1 MTANT
6 APIFSVTPRVSSVRV
21 SAAQTAS
28 DGTGTVGTN
37 VFLAFTP
44 GVDGSYLQR
53 IRFSLSS
60 SSATMTQ
67 GASAAATLRVHIAT
81 TNTGTLTTA
90 NTFLYQEINAAAQTP
105 TTTSSSY
112 PIDIPLNFA
121 LPSNQYI
128 IVSTSVAPT
137 ANTAWVATVIGGDY

>member
-1 MTANT
+1 MPANT
-6 APIFSVTPRVSSVRV
+6 SPIFSVTPRTSSVRV
-21 SAAQTAS
+21 SAATTAS

-37 VFLAFTP
+37 MYLAFTP
-44 GVDGSYLQR
+44 GTNGSYLQR
-53 IRFSLSS
+53 VRFSLSES
-60 SSATMTQ
+60 TMST
-67 GASAAATLRVHIAT
+67 ASAAATLRVSIAT

-121 LPSNQYI
+121 IPSNQYVM
-128 IVSTSVAPT
+128 VSTSVAAS
-137 ANTAWVATVIGGDY
+137 ANTAWVAMVIGGDY

>member
-1 MTANT
+1 MPANT
-6 APIFSVTPRVSSVRV
+6 SPIFSETPRVSFARV
-21 SAAQTAS
+21 SAATTVS

-37 VFLAFTP
+37 MFLAFTP

-53 IRFSLSS
+53 VRFSLSES
-60 SSATMTQ
+60 TMST
-67 GASAAATLRVHIAT
+67 ASAAATLRVGIAS
-81 TNTGTLTTA
+81 TNTGTLTTS
-90 NTFLYQEINAAAQTP
+90 NYFLYQEINAAAQTP
-105 TTTSSSY
+105 TTTASSY

-121 LPSNQYI
+121 IPSDQYI

>member
-1 MTANT
+1 MPANT
-6 APIFSVTPRVSSVRV
+6 SPIFSETPRVSSVRV

-44 GVDGSYLQR
+44 GIDGSYLQR
-53 IRFSLSS
+53 VRFSLSES
-60 SSATMTQ
+60 TMST
-67 GASAAATLRVHIAT
+67 ASAAATLRVSIAT

-105 TTTSSSY
+105 TTTASSY

-121 LPSNQYI
+121 IPSNQYVM
-128 IVSTSVAPT
+128 VSTSVAAN
-137 ANTAWVATVIGGDY
+137 ANTAWVATVFGGDY

>member
-1 MTANT
+1 MAANT
-6 APIFSVTPRVSSVRV
+6 SPIFSVTPRISSVRIT
-21 SAAQTAS
+21 SNLAAS
-28 DGTGTVGTN
+28 DGTGTVGST

-53 IRFSLSS
+53 IRFSLSES
-60 SSATMTQ
+60 TMST
-67 GASAAATLRVHIAT
+67 ASAAATLRVHIAT

-90 NTFLYQEINAAAQTP
+90 NTFLYQEINAASQTP
-105 TTTSSSY
+105 TTTASSY

>member
-1 MTANT
+1 MPANT
-6 APIFSVTPRVSSVRV
+6 SPIFSETPRVSSVRIT
-21 SAAQTAS
+21 SNLAAS
-28 DGTGTVGTN
+28 DGTGTVGTS

-53 IRFSLSS
+53 IRFSLSES
-60 SSATMTQ
+60 TMST
-67 GASAAATLRVHIAT
+67 ASAAATLRVHIAT
-81 TNTGTLTTA
+81 TNTGTLTTS
-90 NTFLYQEINAAAQTP
+90 NCFLYQEINAAAQTP
-105 TTTSSSY
+105 TTTASSY

-121 LPSNQYI
+121 IPSDQYI

>member
-6 APIFSVTPRVSSVRV
+6 SPIFSVTPRVSSVRV

-37 VFLAFTP
+37 MYLAFTP
-44 GVDGSYLQR
+44 GIDGSYLQR
-53 IRFSLSS
+53 VRFSLSES
-60 SSATMTQ
+60 TMST
-67 GASAAATLRVHIAT
+67 ASAAATLRVSIAT

-90 NTFLYQEINAAAQTP
+90 NCFLYQEINAAAQTP
-105 TTTSSSY
+105 TTTASSY

-121 LPSNQYI
+121 IQSNQYVM
-128 IVSTSVAPT
+128 VSTSVAPT

>member
-1 MTANT
+1 MAANT
-6 APIFSVTPRVSSVRV
+6 SPIFSITPRTSSVRIT
-21 SAAQTAS
+21 SNLAAS
-28 DGTGTVGTN
+28 DGTGTVGTS

-44 GVDGSYLQR
+44 GTNGSYLQR
-53 IRFSLSS
+53 VRFSLSES
-60 SSATMTQ
+60 TMST
-67 GASAAATLRVHIAT
+67 ASAAATLRVHIAT

-105 TTTSSSY
+105 TTTASSY

-121 LPSNQYI
+121 LPTGQYI
-128 IVSTSVAPT
+128 IVSTSVALT

>member
-1 MTANT
+1 MAANT
-6 APIFSVTPRVSSVRV
+6 SPIFSVTPRTSSVRIT
-21 SAAQTAS
+21 SNLAAS
-28 DGTGTVGTN
+28 DGTGTVGST

-44 GVDGSYLQR
+44 GLNGSYLQR
-53 IRFSLSS
+53 IRFSLSES
-60 SSATMTQ
+60 TMST
-67 GASAAATLRVHIAT
+67 ASAAATLRVYIAT
-81 TNTGTLTTA
+81 TNTGTLTTSDI
-90 NTFLYQEINAAAQTP
+90 FLYQEINAASQTP
-105 TTTSSSY
+105 TTTASSY

>member
-6 APIFSVTPRVSSVRV
+6 APIFSVTPRTSSVRV

-53 IRFSLSS
+53 IRFSLSES
-60 SSATMTQ
+60 TMST
-67 GASAAATLRVHIAT
+67 ASAAATLRVSIAT

-105 TTTSSSY
+105 TTTASSY

-121 LPSNQYI
+121 IPSDQYVM
-128 IVSTSVAPT
+128 VSTSVAAN

>member
-6 APIFSVTPRVSSVRV
+6 APIFSVTPRTSSVRV

-53 IRFSLSS
+53 IRFSLSES
-60 SSATMTQ
+60 TMST
-67 GASAAATLRVHIAT
+67 ASAAATLRVSIAT

-105 TTTSSSY
+105 TTTASSY

-121 LPSNQYI
+121 LPSGQYI